1 MCDGLSGYSHP
12 VHGSALGRPFWTL
25 WAAFTASNLADGLS
39 LVTLPLLAITLTDDV
54 RLIAAVA
61 VFQYLPFLVI
71 GLPAGVI
78 IDRYDRRW
86 IAVVAQVLRAAVV
99 GGLGVVLL
107 AGQASIDLLLVAAFL
122 IGASEVM
129 TDGGLPAIVRELVEP
144 RQLEVAN
151 ARLSATQTVSNA
163 FVGPPL
169 GALLFGVAAASPF
182 LLSAGISIV
191 SVLTLARLPGRYR
204 AAQSTQATPMR
215 RRLVVG
221 LGYVWA
227 HPVLRPLVIAVG
239 TFSFVGAA
247 GNAVFVVL
255 VTERFGIDGVGFGV
269 LISVDAIASV
279 VMSFFV
285 ARLIRR
291 TSHSWSMRVSIVCF
305 VVGALML
312 GLSTV
317 AAVAFVAASINGI
330 SDPTWNIVSATV
342 RQRLVPDEV
351 FGRMMT
357 AYLFIAWGLRPVG
370 AMAGGVVAEAW
381 GAQWVPIGSAI
392 VVGSLLV
399 SARPMFRRVDLAMAH
414 APSDPAVVGR
424 AGVAT

>member
-1 MCDGLSGYSHP
+1 MS
-12 VHGSALGRPFWTL
+12 SALGRPFWTL
-25 WAAFTASNLADGLS
+25 WTAFTGSNLADGLS
-39 LVTLPLLAITLTDDV
+39 LVTLPLLAITLTADV

-61 VFQYLPFLVI
+61 VFQYLPFLVL

-86 IAVVAQVLRAAVV
+86 IAVVAQVLRATVV
-99 GGLGVVLL
+99 GGLGLVLL
-107 AGQASIDLLLVAAFL
+107 AGDVSIQLLLVVAFL
-122 IGASEVM
+122 IGASEVV
-129 TDGGLPAIVRELVEP
+129 TDGGLPALVRDLVHSD
-144 RQLEVAN
+144 RLEVAN

-169 GALLFGVAAASPF
+169 GALLFSVSPANPF
-182 LLSAGISIV
+182 LLSAGV
-191 SVLTLARLPGRYR
+191 SLASAVMLGRLPGRYR
-204 AAQSTQATPMR
+204 AAQSTEPTPMR

-221 LGYVWA
+221 LRYVWA

-255 VTERFGIDGVGFGV
+255 ITERFGIDGVGFGV
-269 LISVDAIASV
+269 LMSVDAIASV
-279 VMSFFV
+279 IMSFFV

-291 TSHSWSMRVSIVCF
+291 TSHSWSMRLSIVCF
-305 VVGALML
+305 VASALLL

-317 AAVAFVAASINGI
+317 AAVAFVAASINGV
-330 SDPTWNIVSATV
+330 SGPTWNIVSSTV

-370 AMAGGVVAEAW
+370 ALTGGFVAEAW
-381 GAQWVPIGSAI
+381 GARWVPIGSAI

-399 SARPMFRRVDLAMAH
+399 SARPMFRRVDLAMTTTS
-414 APSDPAVVGR
+414 SDR
-424 AGVAT
+424 AGASHAATI

>member
-1 MCDGLSGYSHP
+1 ML
-12 VHGSALGRPFWTL
+12 WT
-25 WAAFTASNLADGLS
+25 AFTASNLADGLN
-39 LVTLPLLAITLTDDV
+39 LVALPLLAITLTDDA
-54 RLIAAVA
+54 RLIAAVV

-86 IAVVAQVLRAAVV
+86 IAAVAQVVRAAVV
-99 GGLGVVLL
+99 GGLGVILL
-107 AGQASIDLLLVAAFL
+107 SGEASILLLFVVAFL

-129 TDGGLPAIVRELVEP
+129 TDGGVPALVRELV
-144 RQLEVAN
+144 RSDQLEDAN

-169 GALLFGVAAASPF
+169 GALLFEVDASIPF
-182 LLSAGISIV
+182 LLSAGVSIASAV
-191 SVLTLARLPGRYR
+191 TLGRIPGRYR
-204 AAQSTQATPMR
+204 AAQSAVVAPLR
-215 RRLVVG
+215 RQLVVG
-221 LGYVWA
+221 LRYVWA
-227 HPVLRPLVIAVG
+227 HPVLRLLVIAVG

-255 VTERFGIDGVGFGV
+255 LSERFGIDGVGFGV

-291 TSHSWSMRVSIVCF
+291 TSHSWSMRLSVVCF

-312 GLSTV
+312 GLSTI
-317 AAVAFVAASINGI
+317 AALAFVAASINGV
-330 SDPTWNIVSATV
+330 SGPTWNIVSSTV

-370 AMAGGVVAEAW
+370 AMIGGIVAEAW
-381 GAQWVPIGSAI
+381 GAQWVSIGSAI

-399 SARPMFRRVDLAMAH
+399 WARPLFHRIDIAMAS
-414 APSDPAVVGR
+414 ALSDNTPDG
-424 AGVAT
+424 

>member
-1 MCDGLSGYSHP
+1 
-12 VHGSALGRPFWTL
+12 VHDQALGRPFWTL
-25 WAAFTASNLADGLS
+25 WSAFTASNLADGLS

-61 VFQYLPFLVI
+61 VFQYLPFLVL
-71 GLPAGVI
+71 GLPAGLVI
-78 IDRYDRRW
+78 DQYDRRW
-86 IAVVAQVLRAAVV
+86 IAVVAQLLRAAVV
-99 GGLGVVLL
+99 GGLGVALL
-107 AGQASIDLLLVAAFL
+107 AGEVSIQLLLVVAFL

-129 TDGGLPAIVRELVEP
+129 TDGGLPALVRELVP
-144 RQLEVAN
+144 SDRLEVAN

-169 GALLFGVAAASPF
+169 GALLFGAHAAIPF
-182 LLSAGISIV
+182 LLSAVV
-191 SVLTLARLPGRYR
+191 SLTSALTLGRLPGRYR
-204 AAQSTQATPMR
+204 AVQTTEVTSLR
-215 RRLVVG
+215 HRLVVG
-221 LGYVWA
+221 LRYVWA
-227 HPVLRPLVIAVG
+227 HPVLRPLVMAVG

-255 VTERFGIDGVGFGV
+255 ITERFGIDGVGFGV

-279 VMSFFV
+279 IMSFFV

-291 TSHSWSMRVSIVCF
+291 SSHSWSMRLSIVCF
-305 VVGALML
+305 VVGALLL
-312 GLSTV
+312 GFSTV
-317 AAVAFVAASINGI
+317 AAFAFVAASINGV
-330 SDPTWNIVSATV
+330 SGPTWNIVSSTV

-370 AMAGGVVAEAW
+370 AMAGGFVAEAW
-381 GAQWVPIGSAI
+381 GAHWVSIGSAI

-399 SARPMFRRVDLAMAH
+399 SARPMFRRVDRAMAD
-414 APSDPAVVGR
+414 SISGR
-424 AGVAT
+424 VPEGCAETAAT

>member
-1 MCDGLSGYSHP
+1 MHD
-12 VHGSALGRPFWTL
+12 SALGRPFWTL
-25 WAAFTASNLADGLS
+25 WTAFTASNLADGLS

-71 GLPAGVI
+71 GLPAGVV
-78 IDRYDRRW
+78 IDQYDRRR
-86 IAVVAQVLRAAVV
+86 IAVVAQVLRAVVV
-99 GGLGVVLL
+99 GCLGVVLVT
-107 AGQASIDLLLVAAFL
+107 GEASIHLLFVVAFL
-122 IGASEVM
+122 IGACEVM
-129 TDGGLPAIVRELVEP
+129 TDGGLPALVRELVHSD
-144 RQLEVAN
+144 QLEVAN
-151 ARLSATQTVSNA
+151 ARLSATQSNA

-169 GALLFGVAAASPF
+169 GALLFGIAPANPF
-182 LLSAGISIV
+182 LLSAGV
-191 SVLTLARLPGRYR
+191 SLVSALMLGRLPGRYR
-204 AAQSTQATPMR
+204 AVQSTEPTPMR

-221 LGYVWA
+221 LRYVWA

-255 VTERFGIDGVGFGV
+255 ITERFGIDGVGFGV
-269 LISVDAIASV
+269 LISVDAVASV

-285 ARLIRR
+285 ARLIHR
-291 TSHSWSMRVSIVCF
+291 TSHSWSMRLSIVCF
-305 VVGALML
+305 VVGALLL

-317 AAVAFVAASINGI
+317 AAVAFVAASVNGV
-330 SDPTWNIVSATV
+330 SGPTWNIVSSTV

-357 AYLFIAWGLRPVG
+357 AYLFIAWGLRPLGALVG
-370 AMAGGVVAEAW
+370 GFVAEAW
-381 GAQWVPIGSAI
+381 GAQWVSIGSAV

-399 SARPMFRRVDLAMAH
+399 SARPMFRRVDRAMATT
-414 APSDPAVVGR
+414 PSDR
-424 AGVAT
+424 AGTSRTEAVP